1 MQAPVILEE
10 QRVII
15 EWARELRKNRVSL
28 SGVIE
33 LLLSNDLFLM
43 DEKAIEVRKIYRIYN
58 SYWKSNIIE
67 AIVMDIYRLENDIR
81 EGQIV
86 TNGDLV

>member
-1 MQAPVILEE
+1 MQVPVILEE

-43 DEKAIEVRKIYRIYN
+43 DEKAIEVRKN
-58 SYWKSNIIE
+58 LSY
-67 AIVMDIYRLENDIR
+67 L
-81 EGQIV
+81 
-86 TNGDLV
+86 